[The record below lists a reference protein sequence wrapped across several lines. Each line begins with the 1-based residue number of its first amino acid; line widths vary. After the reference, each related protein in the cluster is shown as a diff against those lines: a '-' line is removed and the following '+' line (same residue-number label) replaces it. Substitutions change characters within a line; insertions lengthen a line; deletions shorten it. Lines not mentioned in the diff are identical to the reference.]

1 MTSCTVRF
9 FAGAAEA
16 AGTQT
21 MTIEMPAGAT
31 LADLVATI
39 GVDNPRLIEVLSV
52 CTLLLDQRPAE
63 VSTVLSAG
71 QATIDVLPPFAGG

>member
-21 MTIEMPAGAT
+21 TTIELPTGAT
-31 LADLVATI
+31 VADVVATL
-39 GVDNPRLIEVLSV
+39 GADNQRLAEVLSV

-63 VSTVLSAG
+63 PSTVLSVG
-71 QATIDVLPPFAGG
+71 QVTIDVLPPFAGG